1 MERSR
6 NGGKGYTSPSRKSP
20 GLIIFMVDRSLPNS
34 GRTNKLQSAL
44 EVVYTQ
50 IEAIKNRF
58 QSNNKQKTF
67 RFVVIEF
74 ANATQRLNQS
84 YLVDDFVE
92 NVNIIQYSDTQAAR
106 IGGTSLKKV
115 LHEVNNCVDDHM
127 RKRVTDVKNAKP
139 PISIILFS
147 GNTHEK
153 MSDYSFNPQFAGV
166 STPTEYAERSVQEYV
181 NPILQRDNVF
191 FGVFD
196 FIESGGHGEKV
207 EDASMITKSLIGS
220 AIAAENRYG
229 VLHGNRIQD
238 IWPNPMELV
247 GKKFIFGASNFDAQ
261 KLSKFLA
268 AMLKLGTYTSTS
280 SPDEGDDGSEE
291 F

>member
-6 NGGKGYTSPSRKSP
+6 NGGPGYTSPSRKSP
-20 GLIIFMVDRSLPNS
+20 GLIIFLVDRSLPS
-34 GRTNKLQSAL
+34 IGETNKLQSAIK
-44 EVVYTQ
+44 VIYTQ

-74 ANATQRLNQS
+74 ANSPQRLNKT

-92 NVNIIQYSDTQAAR
+92 NVNVIEYGKTKFEKIN
-106 IGGTSLKKV
+106 GTSLKKV
-115 LHEVNNCVDDHM
+115 LHETIICVEDHM
-127 RKRVTDVKNAKP
+127 QTRVTDSKYPKP
-139 PISIILFS
+139 PVSIILFS
-147 GNTHEK
+147 GNPHNK
-153 MSDYSFNPQFAGV
+153 MSDYSFNDQFVGV
-166 STPTEYAERSVQEYV
+166 ATRTQYFDKTVKEYV
-181 NPILQRDNVF
+181 DVILERDNIF

-196 FIESGGHGEKV
+196 FIESGKDGEKV
-207 EDASMITKSLIGS
+207 EDASMITKSLIES

-229 VLHGNRIQD
+229 VLHGNRIRD
-238 IWPNPMELV
+238 VWPNPMELV
-247 GKKFIFGASNFDAQ
+247 GKKFIFGASDFDAQ

-280 SPDEGDDGSEE
+280 STDEQDDGSEE